1 MASDNHA
8 KIVWI
13 NVAAFVEHNTFL
25 KKVLFI
31 KNYPVKV
38 PQSYFNSFN

>member
-31 KNYPVKV
+31 KILSSESTSKLL
-38 PQSYFNSFN
+38 